1 MSLSMYQA
9 SVTVF
14 TRSLT
19 ALSVILDKAAAD
31 AETRGIDPSV
41 LINARLAPDM
51 FALARQVQIA
61 ADTARNATA
70 NLAGVTPPS
79 HPDTETTFPELKA
92 RIAAV
97 LDYMKGFKP
106 EQFEGAETRTVVMK
120 MRTGDLSF
128 AGADYL
134 LGFALPNLYFHAAT
148 AYDILRANG
157 VALGK
162 RDFLGGL

>member
-14 TRSLT
+14 TRTLT
-19 ALSVILDKAAAD
+19 ALSALLDKAAAD
-31 AETRGIDPSV
+31 AEARGIDPSV
-41 LINARLAPDM
+41 LVGARLAPDM

-61 ADTARNATA
+61 VDTARNATA

-79 HPDTETTFPELKA
+79 HPDTETTFPELQA
-92 RIAAV
+92 RIATV
-97 LDYMKGFKP
+97 LAYLKSFKP

-148 AYDILRANG
+148 AYDILRHNG

-162 RDFLGGL
+162 RDFLGAI